1 MLKYL
6 DVSHLGGQRHLPEGA
21 DHRLLERDL
30 APNAPIFGIVA
41 RELMQAQISMEHLS
55 FLH

>member
-41 RELMQAQISMEHLS
+41 R
-55 FLH
+55 